1 MSNVRLTI
9 DGNEIEV
16 PAGTNILD
24 AARSI
29 GIDIPTLCAQP
40 ELKPYGSCFICV
52 VQIEGRPNLVPSC
65 TTACLDDMKVTTES
79 EDIAGARQMCLE
91 LLFSDHLGDCLGPC
105 HTTCPC
111 EIDIPGF
118 VDYIGKGQYPEA
130 IELIKQQ
137 LPQPASLGR
146 VCPRPCEDACRRNLV
161 DDPIA
166 ICSLKRYASDIDQDA
181 TADYVPPKA
190 DPTGKNVTVV
200 GAGPAG
206 VANAYYLA
214 QMGHAVK
221 VIDKH
226 PAPGGMMRYGIPS
239 YRLPRNVIDREVAVL
254 EKLGVEFQYGVTMG
268 TDVSLEQL
276 RERSDAVF
284 LGLGCQDASS
294 MRCEGEDLPGVL
306 SGIGFLEKVS
316 KDESTP
322 IGNRVMVVGGGNTAI
337 DAARTSVRCGAD
349 KVFILYRRTRVEM
362 PAFQPEIDAAE
373 HEGVEIQLL
382 AAPVKIEQGEGCLK
396 VHCIK
401 MELGE
406 PDASGRRRPMPM
418 AGSEY
423 VIEVDNVVAAIGQR
437 CSSLGIADTAL
448 ELSRWGTPDAD
459 EKTLQTNLPD
469 VFTGG
474 DCYTGAD
481 IAVRAAGAGHL
492 AAASMGQF
500 LMGEEVV
507 GYPELYNHMIGAL
520 PEVPPEVV
528 AGFDERPV
536 AHMPEIEVAR
546 ATSTFDEV
554 ETGFVE
560 DIAKTEADRCLACGC
575 RAVNDCRIRAYA
587 NRYGVDPSRFDG
599 ARRTWF
605 VDDSHPHMRLEAH
618 KCILC
623 ASCVRACEELLEIPA
638 LGLEGRGF
646 TATVKPPLLRKLVD
660 TLPADADWRKLVDIC
675 PTGALTAKDA
685 RVAAWPAE

>member
-1 MSNVRLTI
+1 V
-9 DGNEIEV
+9 
-16 PAGTNILD
+16 
-24 AARSI
+24 
-29 GIDIPTLCAQP
+29 
-40 ELKPYGSCFICV
+40 
-52 VQIEGRPNLVPSC
+52 
-65 TTACLDDMKVTTES
+65 
-79 EDIAGARQMCLE
+79 
-91 LLFSDHLGDCLGPC
+91 
-105 HTTCPC
+105 
-111 EIDIPGF
+111 
-118 VDYIGKGQYPEA
+118 
-130 IELIKQQ
+130 
-137 LPQPASLGR
+137 
-146 VCPRPCEDACRRNLV
+146 
-161 DDPIA
+161 
-166 ICSLKRYASDIDQDA
+166 
-181 TADYVPPKA
+181 
-190 DPTGKNVTVV
+190 
-200 GAGPAG
+200 
-206 VANAYYLA
+206 
-214 QMGHAVK
+214 
-221 VIDKH
+221 
-226 PAPGGMMRYGIPS
+226 
-239 YRLPRNVIDREVAVL
+239 
-254 EKLGVEFQYGVTMG
+254 
-268 TDVSLEQL
+268 DVSLEQL
-276 RERSDAVF
+276 REQSDAVF

-294 MRCEGEDLPGVL
+294 MRCDGEDLPGVL

-316 KDESTP
+316 KDETTP

-337 DAARTSVRCGAD
+337 DAARTSVRCGAE

-382 AAPVKIEQGEGCLK
+382 AAPVKIEQGEGCLE

-418 AGSEY
+418 KGSEY
-423 VIEVDNVVAAIGQR
+423 IIEVDNVVAAIGQR

-448 ELSRWGTPDAD
+448 ELSRWGTPDAS

-481 IAVRAAGAGHL
+481 IAVRAAAAGHL
-492 AAASMGQF
+492 AAASMDQF
-500 LMGEEVV
+500 LTGEEVV
-507 GYPELYNHMIGAL
+507 GHPELYNHMIGAL

-536 AHMPEIEVAR
+536 VHMPEIEVAR
-546 ATSTFDEV
+546 ATSSFDEV

-560 DIAKTEADRCLACGC
+560 DIAKVEADRCLACGC

-599 ARRTWF
+599 ALRSWF
-605 VDDSHPHMRLEAH
+605 VDDSHPHIRLEAH

-623 ASCVRACEELLEIPA
+623 ASCVRACDELLEIPA

-660 TLPADADWRKLVDIC
+660 TLPADADWRKLVDMC
-675 PTGALTAKDA
+675 PTGALTAKGA